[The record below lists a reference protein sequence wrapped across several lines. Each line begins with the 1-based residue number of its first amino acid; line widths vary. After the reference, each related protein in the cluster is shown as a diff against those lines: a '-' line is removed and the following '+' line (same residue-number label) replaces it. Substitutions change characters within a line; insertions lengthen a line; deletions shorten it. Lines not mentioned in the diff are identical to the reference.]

1 MSVNRDGREPLASV
15 RDRVQASVVGRER
28 ELDLVLAA
36 VAAGRD
42 ILLEG
47 PPGTSK
53 STLLRAITRE
63 WGIPLVF
70 VEGNADLTPAKLV
83 GHHNPARVLREDY
96 SPENFVDG
104 PLLEAMRAGGFLYIE
119 EFNRAPEDTLNT
131 LLTAMAE
138 RRIAVPRV
146 GEVVAGDTF
155 RVIAS
160 MNPYDNI
167 GTTRLSTS
175 VHDRLCR
182 LAITYQDAAAERGIV
197 ALRAPQFGQARV
209 DQALADLKPALY
221 ERLVADAVAVTRATR
236 AHADIRQG
244 SSVRGAIDLT
254 LVAGQL
260 FDLAPERLL
269 VSSGRADDPAEP
281 AGPAGPVGGTTEW
294 DTVDPSTGDPST
306 GDPSTGPEQFYRE
319 TVYDAMVVALSGRI
333 FLDETVEATP
343 EQVLRQI
350 WEDHFILGPAAA
362 TPG

>member
-1 MSVNRDGREPLASV
+1 MNTSYDGREQLKIV
-15 RDRVQASVVGRER
+15 RDRIRARVVGRER

-53 STLLRAITRE
+53 STLLRAITAE

-70 VEGNADLTPAKLV
+70 VEGNADLTPARLV

-96 SPENFVDG
+96 SADNFVDG
-104 PLLEAMRAGGFLYIE
+104 PLVEAMREGGFLYIE

-138 RRIAVPRV
+138 RRIAIPRA
-146 GEVVAGDTF
+146 GIVVAKPTF

-175 VHDRLCR
+175 VHDRLNR
-182 LAITYQDAAAERGIV
+182 LAIGYQDEEAERGIV
-197 ALRAPQFGQARV
+197 ALRAPLPEV
-209 DQALADLKPALY
+209 DPALY

-236 AHADIRQG
+236 THEDIRQG
-244 SSVRGAIDLT
+244 SSIRGAIDLT

-260 FDLAPERLL
+260 LTLDSER
-269 VSSGRADDPAEP
+269 SGPSPDD
-281 AGPAGPVGGTTEW
+281 
-294 DTVDPSTGDPST
+294 
-306 GDPSTGPEQFYRE
+306 EQRYRD
-319 TVYDAMVVALSGRI
+319 VVFDAMVVALSGRI

-350 WEDHFILGPAAA
+350 WEVHFILAPATAA
-362 TPG
+362 PG

>member
-1 MSVNRDGREPLASV
+1 MSHSRDGREPLTSV
-15 RDRVQASVVGRER
+15 RDRIQARVVGRER
-28 ELDLVLAA
+28 ELGLVLAA

-53 STLLRAITRE
+53 STLLRAITAE

-104 PLLEAMRAGGFLYIE
+104 PLVEAMRGGGFLYIE

-146 GEVVAGDTF
+146 GEVVARDTF

-197 ALRAPQFGQARV
+197 ALRASLP
-209 DQALADLKPALY
+209 DLKPALY
-221 ERLVADAVAVTRATR
+221 ERLVTDAVAVTRATR
-236 AHADIRQG
+236 AHEDIRQG

-260 FDLAPERLL
+260 FNLDPVFNLDPERVQ
-269 VSSGRADDPAEP
+269 VSSGPAN
-281 AGPAGPVGGTTEW
+281 
-294 DTVDPSTGDPST
+294 DT
-306 GDPSTGPEQFYRE
+306 PERQEAVEQSYRDI
-319 TVYDAMVVALSGRI
+319 VYDAMVVALSGRI

-350 WEDHFILGPAAA
+350 WEDHFILSPAAA

>member
-1 MSVNRDGREPLASV
+1 MSTGRMNPSGTVREPLTRV
-15 RDRVQASVVGRER
+15 RDRIRARVVGRLR

-42 ILLEG
+42 VLLEG

-53 STLLRAITRE
+53 STLLRAITAE
-63 WGIPLVF
+63 WGIPLVL

-96 SPENFVDG
+96 SPDNFVDG
-104 PLLEAMRAGGFLYIE
+104 PLVEAMRRGGFLYIE
-119 EFNRAPEDTLNT
+119 EFNRAPEDTVNT

-146 GEVVAGDTF
+146 GEVVAKDTF

-182 LAITYQDAAAERGIV
+182 LAVTYQDAAAERGIV
-197 ALRAPQFGQARV
+197 ALRAPV
-209 DQALADLKPALY
+209 PDLKPARY

-236 AHADIRQG
+236 AHEDIRQG

-260 FDLAPERLL
+260 FDLYPERER
-269 VSSGRADDPAEP
+269 VSPGPGASDPDGRAA
-281 AGPAGPVGGTTEW
+281 ANW
-294 DTVDPSTGDPST
+294 D
-306 GDPSTGPEQFYRE
+306 
-319 TVYDAMVVALSGRI
+319 
-333 FLDETVEATP
+333 
-343 EQVLRQI
+343 
-350 WEDHFILGPAAA
+350 GPAALGRDEPTVPERDEA
-362 TPG
+362 AEQA

>member
-1 MSVNRDGREPLASV
+1 MSWVPAAGNGKADHLSEVRAKVGR
-15 RDRVQASVVGRER
+15 RVVGREV

-42 ILLEG
+42 LVLEG

-53 STLLRAITRE
+53 STLLRAITAE

-96 SPENFVDG
+96 NAENFVDG
-104 PLLEAMRAGGFLYIE
+104 PLVEAMRGGAFLYVE

-138 RRIAVPRV
+138 RRIAIPRA
-146 GEVVAGDTF
+146 GEVAAAPTF
-155 RVIAS
+155 RVVAS
-160 MNPYDNI
+160 MNPFDNV

-182 LAITYQDAAAERGIV
+182 LAVGYQDEQAERGIV
-197 ALRAPQFGQARV
+197 RLRAPLPDVPEAF
-209 DQALADLKPALY
+209 Y
-221 ERLVADAVAVTRATR
+221 ERLVSDAVALTRATR
-236 AHADIRQG
+236 EHEDIRQG

-260 FDLAPERLL
+260 RQLA
-269 VSSGRADDPAEP
+269 
-281 AGPAGPVGGTTEW
+281 TTPRHT
-294 DTVDPSTGDPST
+294 DYP
-306 GDPSTGPEQFYRE
+306 E
-319 TVYDAMVVALSGRI
+319 TVFRAMVVALSGRI

-343 EQVLRQI
+343 EGVLRSI
-350 WEDHFILGPAAA
+350 WEDHFVLAPAAA
-362 TPG
+362 APG

>member
-1 MSVNRDGREPLASV
+1 VPSVNLAATH
-15 RDRVQASVVGRER
+15 DRVAAHLVGRER
-28 ELDLVLAA
+28 ELTLTLAA

-42 ILLEG
+42 LILEG

-53 STLLRAITRE
+53 STLLRAITAE

-96 SPENFVDG
+96 SVDNFVDG
-104 PLLEAMRAGGFLYIE
+104 PLLEAMRSGGFLYIE

-138 RRIAVPRV
+138 RQVAVPR
-146 GEVVAGDTF
+146 AGTVTAADSF

-160 MNPYDNI
+160 MNPYDNV

-182 LAITYQDAAAERGIV
+182 LAVTYQDAAAERGIV
-197 ALRAPQFGQARV
+197 ALRAPLPE
-209 DQALADLKPALY
+209 LAPALY
-221 ERLVADAVAVTRATR
+221 DRLVADAVAVTRATR
-236 AHADIRQG
+236 EHEDIRQG

-260 FDLAPERLL
+260 LELRGITGVTSD
-269 VSSGRADDPAEP
+269 GADDKQAYPD
-281 AGPAGPVGGTTEW
+281 V
-294 DTVDPSTGDPST
+294 V
-306 GDPSTGPEQFYRE
+306 F
-319 TVYDAMVVALSGRI
+319 DAMVVALSGRI
-333 FLDETVEATP
+333 FLDETVELTP
-343 EQVLRQI
+343 EAVLRQI
-350 WEDHFILGPAAA
+350 WEDHFILNPAAA
-362 TPG
+362 APG

>member
-1 MSVNRDGREPLASV
+1 MSNLTGV
-15 RDRVQASVVGRER
+15 RDRIRARVVGRER

-42 ILLEG
+42 VLLEG

-53 STLLRAITRE
+53 STLLRAITAE
-63 WGIPLVF
+63 WGIPLVL

-96 SPENFVDG
+96 SPDNFVDG
-104 PLLEAMRAGGFLYIE
+104 PLVEAMRHGGFLYIE
-119 EFNRAPEDTLNT
+119 EFNRAPEDTVNT

-138 RRIAVPRV
+138 RRIMVPRV
-146 GEVVAGDTF
+146 GEVAAAATF

-182 LAITYQDAAAERGIV
+182 LAVTYQDAAAERGIV
-197 ALRAPQFGQARV
+197 ALRAPQFDQARA
-209 DQALADLKPALY
+209 DQALADLKPARY
-221 ERLVADAVAVTRATR
+221 ERLIADAVAVTRATR
-236 AHADIRQG
+236 AHEDIRQG

-260 FDLAPERLL
+260 FELASERANSFHPAVGPGRLSGQEHEDEKSLMHVSPGTADDAPESAER
-269 VSSGRADDPAEP
+269 SAD
-281 AGPAGPVGGTTEW
+281 
-294 DTVDPSTGDPST
+294 
-306 GDPSTGPEQFYRE
+306 EQAYRDV
-319 TVYDAMVVALSGRI
+319 VYDAMVVALSGRI
-333 FLDETVEATP
+333 FLDETVDATP

-350 WEDHFILGPAAA
+350 WEDHFILNPASAA
-362 TPG
+362 PG

>member
-1 MSVNRDGREPLASV
+1 MSTGRMSASRDVREPLTGV
-15 RDRVQASVVGRER
+15 RDRIRARVVGRTR
-28 ELDLVLAA
+28 ELDLLLAA

-42 ILLEG
+42 VLLEG

-53 STLLRAITRE
+53 STLLRAITGE

-96 SPENFVDG
+96 GPDNFVDG
-104 PLLEAMRAGGFLYIE
+104 PLVEAMRHGGFLYIE

-146 GEVVAGDTF
+146 GEVVAAGTF

-182 LAITYQDAAAERGIV
+182 LAVTYQDAAAERGIV
-197 ALRAPQFGQARV
+197 ALRAPQF
-209 DQALADLKPALY
+209 DQALDEQALAGLKPATY

-236 AHADIRQG
+236 AHEDIRQG

-254 LVAGQL
+254 LIAGQL
-260 FDLAPERLL
+260 FDLDPER
-269 VSSGRADDPAEP
+269 GRGFAGLADDPGGRATGEPDAAAEQ
-281 AGPAGPVGGTTEW
+281 A
-294 DTVDPSTGDPST
+294 
-306 GDPSTGPEQFYRE
+306 YRD
-319 TVYDAMVVALSGRI
+319 VIYDAMVVALSGRI
-333 FLDETVEATP
+333 FLDETVAATP
-343 EQVLRQI
+343 EQVLREI
-350 WEDHFILGPAAA
+350 WEDHFILDPAVAS
-362 TPG
+362 PG

>member
-1 MSVNRDGREPLASV
+1 MSTLTEV
-15 RDRVQASVVGRER
+15 RDRIRARVVGRER

-42 ILLEG
+42 VLLEG

-53 STLLRAITRE
+53 STLLRAITAE
-63 WGIPLVF
+63 WGIPLVL

-96 SPENFVDG
+96 SPDNFVDG
-104 PLLEAMRAGGFLYIE
+104 PLVEAMRHGGFLYIE
-119 EFNRAPEDTLNT
+119 EFNRAPEDTVNT

-146 GEVVAGDTF
+146 GEVVAAATF

-182 LAITYQDAAAERGIV
+182 LAVTYQDAAAERGIV
-197 ALRAPQFGQARV
+197 ALRAPHFAH
-209 DQALADLKPALY
+209 ALADLKPARY

-236 AHADIRQG
+236 AHEDIRQG

-260 FDLAPERLL
+260 FELHTERELVPPGTAPDAPE
-269 VSSGRADDPAEP
+269 SA
-281 AGPAGPVGGTTEW
+281 AGERDEATE
-294 DTVDPSTGDPST
+294 
-306 GDPSTGPEQFYRE
+306 QAYRD
-319 TVYDAMVVALSGRI
+319 VIYDAMIVALSGRI
-333 FLDETVEATP
+333 FLDETVDATP

-362 TPG
+362 APG